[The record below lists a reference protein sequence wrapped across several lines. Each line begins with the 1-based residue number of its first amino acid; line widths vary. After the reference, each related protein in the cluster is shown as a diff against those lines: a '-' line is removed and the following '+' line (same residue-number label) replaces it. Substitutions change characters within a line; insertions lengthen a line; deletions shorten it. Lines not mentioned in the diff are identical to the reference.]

1 MSMVTNFLKFHT
13 ENDMDLNLYR
23 PLLDAAMNNEWE
35 SIGNFSDSH
44 LEVPITA
51 CGRTALHI
59 AAGAGHSKF
68 ILKLLERMPI
78 AALELKDAYDGNTAL
93 HLAVIGGLE
102 DAVKAMVQKHESLK
116 RMCNGKGLNPL
127 LNAAIHVSVEHKE
140 IIKFLCDEMKDEP
153 SFLQGPSGAH
163 LICSITR
170 ADLYDLA
177 SDLIREYPNLATARE
192 GDGSTLLDVLAE
204 KGSQVKLSSLPLNVL
219 FKLLPSL
226 EVYCF
231 VMEGV
236 YILDKALVV
245 ISRLGIFSYH
255 RERLSF
261 STFLPELLDII
272 SKEIACMTRVDMHH
286 FFWGSNF
293 LKTSAENGTIE
304 IVKLCISTYPDQLWF
319 PHEERNILQI
329 AVENR
334 QGSVFDYLYDH
345 MNADEKILIT
355 RVVDPN
361 GGNILHITA
370 KIAPACRL
378 NIYSSIVVQIKSEIN
393 WFKKVEKRVPPA
405 FRKKRNDDGETPQQV
420 FTREHKDLVKKG
432 EDYMIRTAESC
443 LVVASLVATIAFA
456 AIFTVPGG
464 NFSDSG
470 DPIFLGRKP
479 FVAFM
484 VVDAIALL
492 NSTTSI
498 LVFLSVLV
506 GSYGEADF
514 EMILPTKLVF
524 GLGSLI
530 FSVVSLIIAFNI
542 ALDIILGS
550 RYGWAPFLIAGFT
563 FASVFV
569 YLGLLMN
576 FQKELIGFYR
586 FRN

>member
-1 MSMVTNFLKFHT
+1 MNT

-23 PLLDAAMNNEWE
+23 PLLDAAMNDEWE
-35 SIGNFSDSH
+35 SIGNFIDSH

-59 AAGAGHSKF
+59 AAGAGNSKF
-68 ILKLLERMPI
+68 MLKLLERMPTE
-78 AALELKDAYDGNTAL
+78 ALELKDAYDGNTAL

-102 DAVKAMVQKHESLK
+102 DAVKAMVQKHENLK

-127 LNAAIHVSVEHKE
+127 LNAAIHVSFEHTE

-153 SFLQGPSGAH
+153 SFLQGCSGAH

-170 ADLYDLA
+170 ADLYELA
-177 SDLIREYPNLATARE
+177 SDLIREYPSLATARE

-204 KGSQVKLSSLPLNVL
+204 KGSHVKLSYMPLNVI
-219 FKLLPSL
+219 FTLLPSL
-226 EVYCF
+226 
-231 VMEGV
+231 
-236 YILDKALVV
+236 KAY
-245 ISRLGIFSYH
+245 R

-272 SKEIACMTRVDMHH
+272 SEEIACMTRVDMHH

-293 LKTSAENGTIE
+293 LKTAAENGTIE

-334 QGSVFDYLYDH
+334 QDSVFDYLYDH

-361 GGNILHITA
+361 GGNILHIAA
-370 KIAPACRL
+370 KLAPACRL
-378 NIYSSIVVQIKSEIN
+378 NIYSSIVVQIKSEIR

-405 FRKKRNDDGETPQQV
+405 FRKKRNDSGETPQQV

-432 EDYMIRTAESC
+432 EAYMIRTAESC
-443 LVVASLVATIAFA
+443 LVVAALVATVAFA

-470 DPIFLGRKP
+470 DPIFLGKKS
-479 FVAFM
+479 FIGFM

-498 LVFLSVLV
+498 LVFLSVLA
-506 GSYGEADF
+506 GSYAEADF

-524 GLGSLI
+524 GLGSLDV
-530 FSVVSLIIAFNI
+530 SVISVIVAFNI
-542 ALDIILGS
+542 AFDIILGS

-569 YLGLLMN
+569 YLGLLTN
-576 FQKELIGFYR
+576 FQRELIGFYR
-586 FRN
+586 LRN

>member
-1 MSMVTNFLKFHT
+1 
-13 ENDMDLNLYR
+13 MDLNLYR
-23 PLLDAAMNNEWE
+23 PLLNAAMNDEWE
-35 SIGNFSDSH
+35 SIGNFIDSH

-102 DAVKAMVQKHESLK
+102 DAVKAMVQKHEHLK
-116 RMCNGKGLNPL
+116 RICNAKGLNPL

-153 SFLQGPSGAH
+153 SFLQGRSGAH

-177 SDLIREYPNLATARE
+177 SDLIREYPSLATARE
-192 GDGSTLLDVLAE
+192 GDGSTLLD
-204 KGSQVKLSSLPLNVL
+204 LSSLPLNVL

-226 EVYCF
+226 E
-231 VMEGV
+231 
-236 YILDKALVV
+236 A
-245 ISRLGIFSYH
+245 YH

-293 LKTSAENGTIE
+293 LKTAAENGTIE

-334 QGSVFDYLYDH
+334 QDSVFDYLYDH

-361 GGNILHITA
+361 GGNILHIAA
-370 KIAPACRL
+370 KLAPASRL

-432 EDYMIRTAESC
+432 EAYMIRTAESC
-443 LVVASLVATIAFA
+443 LVVATLVATVAFA

-470 DPIFLGRKP
+470 DPIFLGRKS
-479 FVAFM
+479 FIGFM

-506 GSYGEADF
+506 GSYAEADF

-530 FSVVSLIIAFNI
+530 FSVVSVIIAFNI
-542 ALDIILGS
+542 AFDIILGS

-576 FQKELIGFYR
+576 LQKELIGFYR
-586 FRN
+586 VRKS